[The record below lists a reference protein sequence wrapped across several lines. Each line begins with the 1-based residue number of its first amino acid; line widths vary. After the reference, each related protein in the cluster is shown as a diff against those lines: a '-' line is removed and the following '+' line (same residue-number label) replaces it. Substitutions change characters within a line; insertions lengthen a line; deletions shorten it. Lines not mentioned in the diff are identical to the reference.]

1 MNRHEHFRLKSDG
14 KLLQIAQCSMT
25 ARMRVDE
32 VDLRVVAKGGDFVTA
47 EIVSVG
53 SIKISQPL
61 RIDHVDRG
69 CGVLERIDETKAG
82 HLAEVEEGFRS
93 CVQFLTRYPVAIE
106 SLSEVS
112 KVIWV
117 SLELLILAV
126 GDENSYLR
134 PLHGR
139 RILSNLPE
147 LFEHPCG
154 VDVDDEEFASTFA
167 GPISGDD
174 AVDVL

>member
-1 MNRHEHFRLKSDG
+1 MVPVE
-14 KLLQIAQCSMT
+14 IAEPL
-25 ARMRVDE
+25 RVDD
-32 VDLRVVAKGGDFVTA
+32 VN
-47 EIVSVG
+47 
-53 SIKISQPL
+53 
-61 RIDHVDRG
+61 RG
-69 CGVLERIDETKAG
+69 HIVLERIDQTKAG
-82 HLAEVEEGFRS
+82 HLAEVEESFWS

-126 GDENSYLR
+126 SGEYSYLG
-134 PLHGR
+134 PIHGR

-154 VDVDDEEFASTFA
+154 VDVDDEEFAGTFA
-167 GPISGDD
+167 GPMGGDD
-174 AVDVL
+174 AIDVLRGRKQERDVLLLANCLED